1 MGRGRGSLRTGVRG
15 GERGGVFLGEGKE
28 EGCGKNKCWRGV
40 VVVQAGVVGVVL
52 VVVEEENMSE
62 RLEKDE

>member
-1 MGRGRGSLRTGVRG
+1 MGKISV
-15 GERGGVFLGEGKE
+15 GEGWCWV
-28 EGCGKNKCWRGV
+28 EGWGGLGGWG
-40 VVVQAGVVGVVL
+40 VL